1 MIYTNSLT
9 SKGQVT
15 LPKQLRDA
23 IGLKTG
29 TKVKVMQLD
38 NRTIAIRAPL
48 SIEEIRRQVG
58 PPKNNQPLTDKEKER
73 LQARGLI

>member
-23 IGLKTG
+23 IGLKVG

-38 NRTIAIRAPL
+38 KRTIAIRAPL
-48 SIEEIRRQVG
+48 SIEEIREQVG
-58 PPKNNQPLTDKEKER
+58 PPKNDQPLTDNEKEG
-73 LQARGLI
+73 LKARGLI

>member
-38 NRTIAIRAPL
+38 SRTIAIRAPL
-48 SIEEIRRQVG
+48 SIEEIRTQIG
-58 PPKNNQPLTDKEKER
+58 PPKNNQPLTAEEKER
-73 LQARGLI
+73 LKARGLI

>member
-1 MIYTNSLT
+1 MIYSNSLT

-38 NRTIAIRAPL
+38 KRTIAIRAPL
-48 SIEEIRRQVG
+48 
-58 PPKNNQPLTDKEKER
+58 
-73 LQARGLI
+73 LID